1 MCFNLFESNEC
12 KVIRCLLELS
22 SALVFALWSFHWHV
36 DGGVDSLPTVK
47 REKTAC
53 NICIWWVVLFWEF
66 TSVVL
71 GFSREHCTRLL
82 REEHEKI
89 IKQVND
95 AAAQQELTQ
104 EGPDGVIDLID
115 DDLTIALSD
124 AYFPSERREAQLLA
138 NQRKMSELSKH
149 NEEYQERLQALSD
162 IFEKATV
169 QDTPAEV
176 GLFPFKQTSQVWAF
190 QWRSTEMS
198 SHGFQWIV
206 VGLILDLEEYSMSG
220 HI

>member
-1 MCFNLFESNEC
+1 M
-12 KVIRCLLELS
+12 
-22 SALVFALWSFHWHV
+22 
-36 DGGVDSLPTVK
+36 
-47 REKTAC
+47 REKAVC
-53 NICIWWVVLFWEF
+53 NICIWWVVLFWKL

-82 REEHEKI
+82 HEEHEKI

-104 EGPDGVIDLID
+104 EGHDGVIDLTD

-149 NEEYQERLQALSD
+149 NEEYQERLQTLSE
-162 IFEKATV
+162 IFEKATIR
-169 QDTPAEV
+169 DTPAEV
-176 GLFPFKQTSQVWAF
+176 DLFSFKQASQVWAF
-190 QWRSTEMS
+190 QWWSTEMS

-206 VGLILDLEEYSMSG
+206 VGLILDLEEHSMSG

>member
-1 MCFNLFESNEC
+1 
-12 KVIRCLLELS
+12 
-22 SALVFALWSFHWHV
+22 V
-36 DGGVDSLPTVK
+36 DGGVDLYLQLQ
-47 REKTAC
+47 REKKLL
-53 NICIWWVVLFWEF
+53 V
-66 TSVVL
+66 TSVFGELYCFGNLPLFVL

-104 EGPDGVIDLID
+104 EGTD

-149 NEEYQERLQALSD
+149 NEEYQERLQTLSD

-169 QDTPAEV
+169 RDTPAEV
-176 GLFPFKQTSQVWAF
+176 GLFPFKQASQVCAF
-190 QWRSTEMS
+190 Q
-198 SHGFQWIV
+198 
-206 VGLILDLEEYSMSG
+206 
-220 HI
+220 